1 MTPEFLP
8 EVAKV
13 YRENFEGNPTKA
25 VAVTF
30 NVQSRMASKY
40 VDAAEPE
47 MSTATP
53 RTPRRGPRWTA

>member
-1 MTPEFLP
+1 MTPEFLQ

-13 YRENFEGNPTKA
+13 YRENFDGNPTKA

-40 VDAAEPE
+40 VDAA
-47 MSTATP
+47 
-53 RTPRRGPRWTA
+53 RRRGYLPPTVRGQKRV